1 MTLFSLLF
9 STLALF
15 TAAQHYIRYSEFCI
29 FFIFLWLYKRKRQK
43 LNDNSTIIIQMQA
56 IIQGF
61 SYSSVVGIIVAPLK
75 LSPGFS
81 GLENG
86 ALVDITLS
94 CLHMSHF
101 ISIQNN

>member
-1 MTLFSLLF
+1 
-9 STLALF
+9 
-15 TAAQHYIRYSEFCI
+15 
-29 FFIFLWLYKRKRQK
+29 
-43 LNDNSTIIIQMQA
+43 MQA

-86 ALVDITLS
+86 ALVDITLD
-94 CLHMSHF
+94 CVL
-101 ISIQNN
+101 NPGNLTKDAT